1 MADTSRIEDIE
12 AQIAR
17 LQERKR
23 DVQRKMAEEERKGRN
38 HACMVLG
45 GMMLACFPDGWASVD
60 FKGLDG
66 IIKKNASVFSAKRCE
81 ALPTAEASKR
91 LREWE
96 KSGTWPAKAEAQ
108 PEEPKGEPWPA
119 EPAGE

>member
-1 MADTSRIEDIE
+1 MSESNKIEDIE

-23 DVQRKMAEEERKGRN
+23 DVQKKLAEEERKGRN

-45 GMMLACFPDGWASVD
+45 DMMLSCFPSEGWHEVD
-60 FKGLDG
+60 FAGLSNV
-66 IIKKNASVFSAKRCE
+66 IKKNAAIFGAKKAE

-91 LREWE
+91 LRAWE
-96 KSGTWPAKAEAQ
+96 KDGTWPQKPMPVSVAVAEHH
-108 PEEPKGEPWPA
+108 EED
-119 EPAGE
+119 

>member
-1 MADTSRIEDIE
+1 MADTSKIEDIE

-91 LREWE
+91 LRQWE
-96 KSGTWPAKAEAQ
+96 RDGAWPGKTEAL
-108 PEEPKGEPWPA
+108 PDAPDDE
-119 EPAGE
+119 